1 MTPVALPL
9 AFVLDLLIGDPDFRH
24 HPIRYMGRAIEGLE
38 PRFRRL
44 PVSPMVA
51 GGLMAGLLIAWTWA
65 VVVLLLALAEVA
77 HPSLATALEVVLIYF
92 GISCGALRCAAL
104 AVLQPLRRGNLP
116 EAREKLAMIVG
127 RDVRNLDE
135 TGAARAAVETVAE
148 NLVDGVI
155 APLFFAAIGGAP
167 LLMAYK
173 MVNTLDSMIG
183 YKNDQYREFGRIA
196 AKIDDAANFIP
207 ARLSVAFIAL
217 AAHILN
223 RRKEE
228 SLTIAR
234 RDGRRHASPNAGYPE
249 AAFAGALEVRLGGPN
264 IYHGN
269 LVEKPWIGE
278 EFGPVRPS
286 HIPRATDLM
295 VLSAALWVAA
305 LTGIV
310 AVIPPFFG

>member
-9 AFVLDLLIGDPDFRH
+9 AFVLDMLIGDPDFRH
-24 HPIRYMGRAIEGLE
+24 HPIRYMGRAIEATE

-44 PVSPMVA
+44 SVSPVVS
-51 GGLMAGLLIAWTWA
+51 GGLMAGLLIAWSWA
-65 VVVLLLALAEVA
+65 AAVLLLAVAEIA

-104 AVLQPLRRGNLP
+104 AVLQPLRRGDLA

-148 NLVDGVI
+148 NLVDGVV

-196 AKIDDAANFIP
+196 AKIDDAANYLP
-207 ARLSVAFIAL
+207 ARLSLPFIAL
-217 AAHILN
+217 AAQILK
-223 RRKEE
+223 RRGGEA
-228 SLTIAR
+228 LATAR
-234 RDGRRHASPNAGYPE
+234 RDGRRHASPNAGHPE

-264 IYHGN
+264 IYHGTR
-269 LVEKPWIGE
+269 VEKPWIGE
-278 EFGPVRPS
+278 EFGPVRPT
-286 HIPRATDLM
+286 HIARATDLM
-295 VLSAALWVAA
+295 VLSAALWMTA

-310 AVIPPFFG
+310 AVVSPLF